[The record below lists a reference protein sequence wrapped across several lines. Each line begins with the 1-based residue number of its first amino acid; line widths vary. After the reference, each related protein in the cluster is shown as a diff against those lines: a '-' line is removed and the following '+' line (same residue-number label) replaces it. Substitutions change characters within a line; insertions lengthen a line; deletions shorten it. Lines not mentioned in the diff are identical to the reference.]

1 MEAELL
7 QATTPAVR
15 LTNPTENEPTG
26 KTEREQRALDQ
37 ELSEGFLAGVPLC
50 SHERKSDLGKQ
61 KMPWLGSTLGEKNQ
75 MGQPDSSEKLRREP
89 VCCLRWMSLCACD
102 TTRTATEHP
111 SSRGEQ
117 HEKEKKIWRP
127 LRHEENR
134 AEIQNRDRAAAG
146 ISTEQITGC
155 YTYCAMGNQTSER
168 TTPAADQAHATRK
181 ISVLDKMKDSPADK
195 LRG

>member
-1 MEAELL
+1 MKENQILVSRKCLGLAALSVRRTKWDS
-7 QATTPAVR
+7 QTPQR
-15 LTNPTENEPTG
+15 NYEEN
-26 KTEREQRALDQ
+26 
-37 ELSEGFLAGVPLC
+37 
-50 SHERKSDLGKQ
+50 
-61 KMPWLGSTLGEKNQ
+61 
-75 MGQPDSSEKLRREP
+75 

-102 TTRTATEHP
+102 TTRTATEQP

-155 YTYCAMGNQTSER
+155 YTYCAMRNQTSER

-181 ISVLDKMKDSPADK
+181 IFVLDKMKDSPTDK
-195 LRG
+195 LCG